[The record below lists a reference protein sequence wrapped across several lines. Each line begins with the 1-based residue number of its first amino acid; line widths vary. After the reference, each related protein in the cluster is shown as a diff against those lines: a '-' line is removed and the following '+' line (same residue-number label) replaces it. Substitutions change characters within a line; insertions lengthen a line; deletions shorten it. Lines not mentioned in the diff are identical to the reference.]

1 MEEVAW
7 PSQNQDSVYLPWCLP
22 LLFQLW
28 GSLAM
33 EAQSRGPEPPGRAR
47 IASWTSAGAP
57 EAPPAPPTRVP
68 LRRAR
73 NQHPFS
79 SREFKH
85 LTAYS
90 PLILNMAQSPG
101 APSDWKTEAMCP
113 DSAETPKN
121 TRGPPEVPSY
131 SHFPTLLWHTAH
143 PQLCHCSVGDPRQA
157 PALSIPLPPHLC
169 HPGAA
174 SPFQET

>member
-68 LRRAR
+68 RRRAR

-131 SHFPTLLWHTAH
+131 SYFPTLLWHTAL
-143 PQLCHCSVGDPRQA
+143 PLLCW
-157 PALSIPLPPHLC
+157 
-169 HPGAA
+169 
-174 SPFQET
+174 